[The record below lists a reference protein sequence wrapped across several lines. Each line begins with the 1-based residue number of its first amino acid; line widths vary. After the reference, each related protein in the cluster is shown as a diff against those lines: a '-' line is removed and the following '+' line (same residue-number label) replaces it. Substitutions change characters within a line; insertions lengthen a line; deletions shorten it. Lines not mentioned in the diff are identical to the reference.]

1 MNILLILVG
10 LILIIIYWIKRI
22 KRTITN
28 DEKFF
33 EGSTLGESI
42 IQWIGFALTIIG
54 FLI

>member
-10 LILIIIYWIKRI
+10 LVLIIIYWVKRI
-22 KRTITN
+22 RRTIN
-28 DEKFF
+28 NNENFF
-33 EGSTLGESI
+33 RGSTMEEAI